1 MTSKR
6 LNPAYLIVLVALL
19 LATSAYIVASPATP
33 AADVAEVASDTESL
47 DESGVVAEFSDI
59 LPEEF
64 ERLWHPWDGDLT
76 GMIERRAI
84 RVVVPFGGYQ
94 FYYEQGKPRG
104 AIIEML
110 RHLEDF
116 LNDELERR
124 HVRVYIVPIP
134 MGREHLLTSLLEGNA
149 DVVAADLTIT
159 AARSDDVTFTR
170 PLLRDINEVVVTGP
184 SSPELRTIDD
194 LSGLEI
200 VVRESSSYYEHLL
213 SLARRLEEQ
222 GKSPPIII
230 KANENLEAEDILE
243 MLNAGMISMTVMD
256 DYKARFWA
264 GIFPN
269 LRIRDDLV
277 INEGGEIAWA
287 VRTTSTELSAL
298 LERFLR
304 KYGKGTLVGN
314 DIFNRYLSKAS
325 RVRCAGTVEAI
336 EKYPE
341 LVKPL
346 QLYADMYDFDWLMLA
361 GQGFQES
368 GLRQDRLS
376 PAGAVGIMQIKPST
390 AADRN
395 VGIES
400 VDDVDNNI
408 HAGAKYL
415 RFLADRYFSDGV
427 DPLNQWF
434 FALAAYNAGPA
445 RVASLRD
452 EAAANGYDRNRWF
465 NNVEIIAARR
475 IGAET
480 VGYVSSIYK
489 YFVGYQLAQA
499 RRVERR
505 EQYASELTGCQ
516 QAAD

>member
-1 MTSKR
+1 MKFASNKVR
-6 LNPAYLIVLVALL
+6 LFSLVAVGL
-19 LATSAYIVASPATP
+19 LASTDLFVALAAEPTEESA
-33 AADVAEVASDTESL
+33 
-47 DESGVVAEFSDI
+47 VVAEFSSV

-64 ERLWHPWDGDLT
+64 ARLWQPWTGDLA

-110 RHLEDF
+110 RHLETF

-124 HVRVYIVPIP
+124 HVRVHIVPIP
-134 MGREHLLTSLLEGNA
+134 MGREHLLTSLLQGNA
-149 DVVAADLTIT
+149 DLIAADLTIT
-159 AARSDDVTFTR
+159 AARSGAVTFTR
-170 PLLRDINEVVVTGP
+170 PLLKNINEVVLTGP
-184 SSPELRTIDD
+184 SSPVLKSIDD
-194 LSGLEI
+194 LSGREI
-200 VVRESSSYYEHLL
+200 VVKESSSYYEHLL
-213 SLARRLEEQ
+213 SLSRRFEEA
-222 GKSPPIII
+222 GKSPPIIV
-230 KANENLEAEDILE
+230 KANEILEAEDLLE
-243 MLNAGMISMTVMD
+243 MLHAGMIPLTVLD

-264 GIFPN
+264 DVFPN
-269 LRIRDDLV
+269 LVVRDDL
-277 INEGGEIAWA
+277 ILNQGGEIAWA
-287 VRTTSTELSAL
+287 VRTSSTELSAL

-304 KYGKGTLVGN
+304 QYGKGTLVGN
-314 DIFNRYLSKAS
+314 DIFKRYLSSAD
-325 RVRCAGTVEAI
+325 RVRCAGNIEAV

-346 QLYADMYDFDWLMLA
+346 QAYADMYDFDWLMLA
-361 GQGFQES
+361 SQGFQES
-368 GLRQDRLS
+368 GLRQDRRS
-376 PAGAVGIMQIKPST
+376 PAGAVGVMQIKPST
-390 AADRN
+390 AADKN
-395 VGIES
+395 VGIDS

-415 RFLADRYFSDGV
+415 RFLADRYFSDGI

-452 EAAANGYDRNRWF
+452 EAAENGYDRNRWF
-465 NNVEIIAARR
+465 DNVEIIAARR

-489 YFVGYQLAQA
+489 YYVGYQLARV
-499 RRVERR
+499 RRDERR
-505 EQYASELTGCQ
+505 EQYGTELTGCQ
-516 QAAD
+516 QDPG